1 MITYRRSCISL
12 LVILFYASC
21 NIRPS
26 GGGGGKFPNEKY
38 FTSYYRGNNEML
50 YFFKP
55 IKFKSEEASLEVDF
69 TFISKGDTVLDSVT
83 VNYSIITIKE
93 LKSTDLKALYFDSS
107 KIAIG
112 EQLFNELRGKNYKLR
127 YTTKISKQLSR
138 TLNDKTSIKC
148 TLNEK
153 DVIFYTASNYTKKSL
168 LKFSS
173 F

>member
-1 MITYRRSCISL
+1 MITCRRSCISL
-12 LVILFYASC
+12 LIILFFASC
-21 NIRPS
+21 SIRPS
-26 GGGGGKFPNEKY
+26 GGGGGKFPRDKY

-55 IKFKSEEASLEVDF
+55 ITFKSEEASLEVDF
-69 TFISKGDTVLDSVT
+69 TFISKGDTVVDSVT
-83 VNYSIITIKE
+83 MNYSIITIKQ
-93 LKSTDLKALYFDSS
+93 LKSNDLKSLYFDST

-153 DVIFYTASNYTKKSL
+153 DVIFYPSSNYTKKSL
-168 LKFSS
+168 LRFSS

>member
-1 MITYRRSCISL
+1 MITCRRSCISL
-12 LVILFYASC
+12 LIILFYASC
-21 NIRPS
+21 SIRPS
-26 GGGGGKFPNEKY
+26 GGGGGKFPSDKY

-69 TFISKGDTVLDSVT
+69 TFISKGDTVVDSVT
-83 VNYSIITIKE
+83 MNYSIITIKQLKIND
-93 LKSTDLKALYFDSS
+93 LKSIYFDSS

-112 EQLFNELRGKNYKLR
+112 EQLFNELRGKNYTLR

-138 TLNDKTSIKC
+138 TFSDKTSIKC
-148 TLNEK
+148 TFNEK
-153 DVIFYTASNYTKKSL
+153 DVIFYNGSNDAKKSL
-168 LKFSS
+168 LRFSA

>member
-1 MITYRRSCISL
+1 MITCRKSCINFL
-12 LVILFYASC
+12 IILSFASC
-21 NIRPS
+21 SIRPS
-26 GGGGGKFPNEKY
+26 GGGGGKFPNDKY

-55 IKFKSEEASLEVDF
+55 IKFESEETSLEVDF
-69 TFISKGDTVLDSVT
+69 TFIGKGDTVMDSIT
-83 VNYSIITIKE
+83 MNYSIITIKP
-93 LKSTDLKALYFDSS
+93 LINTDLKALYLDSS

-138 TLNDKTSIKC
+138 TFSDKTSIKC
-148 TLNEK
+148 TFNEK
-153 DVIFYTASNYTKKSL
+153 DVIFYPASSYTKKSL
-168 LKFSS
+168 IKFST

>member
-1 MITYRRSCISL
+1 MITCRRSCISL
-12 LVILFYASC
+12 LIILFYASC
-21 NIRPS
+21 SIRPS
-26 GGGGGKFPNEKY
+26 GGGGGKFPSDKY

-55 IKFKSEEASLEVDF
+55 ITFKSEEASLEVDF
-69 TFISKGDTVLDSVT
+69 TFISIGDTVVDSVT
-83 VNYSIITIKE
+83 MNYSIITIKQ
-93 LKSTDLKALYFDSS
+93 LKSNDLKSLYFDSS

-148 TLNEK
+148 TLNGK
-153 DVIFYTASNYTKKSL
+153 DVIFYTGSNDTKKSL
-168 LKFSS
+168 LRFSS

>member
-1 MITYRRSCISL
+1 L
-12 LVILFYASC
+12 AD
-21 NIRPS
+21 
-26 GGGGGKFPNEKY
+26 
-38 FTSYYRGNNEML
+38 RGAVANWTV
-50 YFFKP
+50 
-55 IKFKSEEASLEVDF
+55 VDS
-69 TFISKGDTVLDSVT
+69 IT
-83 VNYSIITIKE
+83 VNYSIITIKQ
-93 LKSTDLKALYFDSS
+93 LKSTDLKALCLDSS
-107 KIAIG
+107 PIAIG